1 VSDYTILITD
11 ENLNVVGDV
20 IYCWSTLDITLRFNE
35 PSSGILTT
43 PGYGWVRLQ
52 MAPGNRVVVIR
63 DRQILIA
70 GPIEKWQYE
79 RSDDGDNAGD
89 GTLTVNFADDLAF
102 IAARLA
108 YPNPA
113 LTPSAQ
119 TTDNWTWSGNAELGL
134 RALADGNAGPSALAA
149 RQVPKLVLGAVA
161 GVGTTITA
169 QADRM
174 EPLGDVM
181 RRMAISGGGLGF
193 RTQQVGQTIEFQVY
207 QPPDLSDQAF
217 FSYTLGNLK
226 YSSYEVSAPTATT
239 AIVGGQGDG
248 ADRFLLERNNPG
260 GEAAWGRTEK
270 LVSRPGN
277 DPTADLNEAGD
288 EELNDD
294 KETARLS
301 TTTGDTP
308 WMRFGVDYGLGSLV
322 TVESWPG
329 SMISDIVTT
338 VHIQAWPTSG
348 DVIAATI
355 GDQSES
361 SDPAWIQL
369 LRGIDRR
376 VGYLERNVLPATT
389 P

>member
-1 VSDYTILITD
+1 MPDYTVLVTD
-11 ENLNVVGDV
+11 ENLNVVGDE

-35 PSSGILTT
+35 PSSGILTA
-43 PGYGWVRLQ
+43 PGYGWIRLQ

-63 DRQILIA
+63 DQKILIA

-89 GTLTVNFADDLAF
+89 GMLTVNFADDLSF
-102 IAARLA
+102 IVARLT

-119 TTDNWTWSGNAELGL
+119 TTDSWTWTGNAEVGL
-134 RALADGNAGPSALAA
+134 RTLVDGNAGPSALTA
-149 RQVPKLVLGAVA
+149 RQVPQLVLGNLA
-161 GVGTTITA
+161 GVGSTITA
-169 QADRM
+169 KSDRM

-181 RRMAISGGGLGF
+181 RRMAIAGGNLGF
-193 RTQQVGQTIEFQVY
+193 RTQQVGQTIEFQVF
-207 QPPDLSDQAF
+207 QPSDLADQVF
-217 FSYTLGNLK
+217 FSFTLGNLK

-277 DPTADLNEAGD
+277 DPTADLNDAGD

-294 KETARLS
+294 KETARLA

-308 WMRFGVDYGLGSLV
+308 WMRYGVDYDLGSLV
-322 TVESWPG
+322 TIESWPG
-329 SMISDIVTT
+329 SMISDIVTS
-338 VHIQAWPTSG
+338 VHIQAWPTAG
-348 DVIAATI
+348 DVVSATI

-361 SDPAWIQL
+361 SDPAWIQR
-369 LRGIDRR
+369 LRSIDRR